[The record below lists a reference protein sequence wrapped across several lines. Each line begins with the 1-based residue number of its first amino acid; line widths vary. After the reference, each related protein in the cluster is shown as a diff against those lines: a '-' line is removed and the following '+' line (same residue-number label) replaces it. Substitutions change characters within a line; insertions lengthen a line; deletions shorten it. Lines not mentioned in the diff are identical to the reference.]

1 LEVSSGQIVLE
12 TLSLKRKKKAGGV
25 TQAVRNKEYLPRKLE
40 ALSSN
45 SRVTKKKNQNRLMT
59 GFIQIDLYSTKQSLR
74 PINNTSGVRWT

>member
-45 SRVTKKKNQNRLMT
+45 SRVTKKKK
-59 GFIQIDLYSTKQSLR
+59 IKID
-74 PINNTSGVRWT
+74 